1 MGPQDGQWVLRG
13 PNLGGSG
20 CLRVEGTGAV
30 GQPLACHLRDCHS
43 GGRTLR
49 WEGGQFLGGAG
60 PLGVW
65 EGLAPVS
72 RTGSSPRQPSFLLM
86 RPVPGSTIPD
96 RAPKNALFC
105 FVFIIVTPFILFF
118 EVLLN

>member
-49 WEGGQFLGGAG
+49 WEGGQFLGGLG
-60 PLGVW
+60 PSESGRDQLQCQGQDP
-65 EGLAPVS
+65 AH
-72 RTGSSPRQPSFLLM
+72 GSPASSL
-86 RPVPGSTIPD
+86 
-96 RAPKNALFC
+96 
-105 FVFIIVTPFILFF
+105 
-118 EVLLN
+118 